1 MTNAEAY
8 LLDLKD
14 LETAITVIMQ
24 LFPEGTTK
32 AARQNQAAAGR
43 LAEDALAT
51 IACMTRDYVV
61 AELDGSAPAPRQQEQ
76 PAKADDFKY
85 GMTLLSRASFP
96 AELEEGGQPCIV
108 EVTVYRLN
116 AVAANS
122 FLLEG
127 ETEAKDIA
135 RAFLGLSG
143 TDTYITR
150 HEVDDILTVVHINRE
165 GAAA

>member
-14 LETAITVIMQ
+14 LETAITVTMQ
-24 LFPEGTTK
+24 LFPEGATK
-32 AARQNQAAAGR
+32 AARQNKAAAGR

-51 IACMTRDYVV
+51 IGCMKNDYIVN
-61 AELDGSAPAPRQQEQ
+61 ELDGSAPTPRQQEQ
-76 PAKADDFKY
+76 PAKADAFKY
-85 GMTLLSRASFP
+85 DMALLSRASFP
-96 AELEEGGQPCIV
+96 AELEEGGRPCIV

-127 ETEAKDIA
+127 EAEAKDIA
-135 RAFLGLSG
+135 RAFLGLPG
-143 TDTYITR
+143 TDAYITR
-150 HEVDDILTVVHINRE
+150 HEVDDIITVVRINGE